1 MKIENK
7 LVLRSGS
14 SVGSRNPIGGNK
26 RLGWVVT
33 RPQYGPRYVCSTYA
47 TYTLNTGI
55 LVWLY
60 NMSLL
65 PFIQIHVG
73 LHDIL
78 HIYTLFIQVY
88 INEYIFAFVFV
99 DTCILAQEI
108 HCKMWARDSQVDKL
122 SISKVKL
129 TNQAYLYVYIICYM
143 LNLPTKLI
151 LINYKLN
158 NLNLLIHCTEW
169 SINVLANPRK
179 LKVFVIN
186 KIVPARI
193 SAAQGHQVW
202 DLGQE
207 VPVLPRKP
215 RRVRRAEKDAET
227 FCGGQ
232 RHPQLLRPHQLCG
245 GVHGDRRHIRRCQR
259 PWSVS
264 FVFKLVWVTLCNF
277 ANLVRWRR
285 KCLVARVG
293 LWRGVWKADSEWD
306 EPFLH
311 SEVHKSKFFSFI
323 WVMLPKSKVH
333 ILYISLGPRIT
344 LFVPLFVGLQ
354 LDFQFYR

>member
-1 MKIENK
+1 M
-7 LVLRSGS
+7 LHSGS

-47 TYTLNTGI
+47 TYTLHTGI

-99 DTCILAQEI
+99 DLCILAQEI

-129 TNQAYLYVYIICYM
+129 TNKAYLYVYIICYM

-158 NLNLLIHCTEW
+158 NLNLLNQTDMYSLHW
-169 SINVLANPRK
+169 V
-179 LKVFVIN
+179 VN
-186 KIVPARI
+186 KCF
-193 SAAQGHQVW
+193 G
-202 DLGQE
+202 
-207 VPVLPRKP
+207 
-215 RRVRRAEKDAET
+215 
-227 FCGGQ
+227 
-232 RHPQLLRPHQLCG
+232 
-245 GVHGDRRHIRRCQR
+245 
-259 PWSVS
+259 
-264 FVFKLVWVTLCNF
+264 
-277 ANLVRWRR
+277 
-285 KCLVARVG
+285 
-293 LWRGVWKADSEWD
+293 
-306 EPFLH
+306 
-311 SEVHKSKFFSFI
+311 KS
-323 WVMLPKSKVH
+323 
-333 ILYISLGPRIT
+333 
-344 LFVPLFVGLQ
+344 
-354 LDFQFYR
+354 